1 MPRRRSWTDEQLRA
15 AVGSSVMLSEVCSK
29 LGIVPGDYDGLRRHI
44 VRLGLDVSRF
54 RPSPTAILPRPR
66 RWTDRELVEAVA
78 ASCSLAEVMRR
89 LGYQPS
95 GGIHRMLVGHIK
107 RLGLDNSHFTGQ
119 GWGRGRTFA
128 GRSVLPLSEV
138 LVTNSPYTNTAR
150 LRRRLI
156 KAGLKERRCEGC
168 GLQQWRG
175 QDLPL
180 ALDHVNGD
188 HTDNRLANLRILCP
202 NCHALTDTWCARNR
216 KPA

>member
-1 MPRRRSWTDEQLRA
+1 MK
-15 AVGSSVMLSEVCSK
+15 LSEVYAK
-29 LGIVPGDYDGLRRHI
+29 LGIVAGDYDGLRRHI
-44 VRLGLDVSRF
+44 VRLGLDVSQFCPIPVPMR
-54 RPSPTAILPRPR
+54 PRPR
-66 RWTDRELVEAVA
+66 RWTDQQLVETVT
-78 ASCSLAEVMRR
+78 ASHSLAEVMRR

-107 RLGLDNSHFTGQ
+107 RLGLDSSHFTGQ
-119 GWGRGRTFA
+119 GWARGRTFA
-128 GRSVLPLSEV
+128 GRNALPLSAV
-138 LVTNSPYTNTAR
+138 LVANSPYTKNAR
-150 LRRRLI
+150 LRERLI
-156 KAGLKERRCEGC
+156 KAGLKERRCEEC
-168 GLQQWRG
+168 GLQRWRG

>member
-1 MPRRRSWTDEQLRA
+1 MPRHRSWTDEQLRA
-15 AVGSSVMLSEVCSK
+15 AVSSSVKLSEVYSK
-29 LGIVPGDYDGLRRHI
+29 LGIVAGDYDGLRRHI

-54 RPSPTAILPRPR
+54 CSTPIRPRPR
-66 RWTDRELVEAVA
+66 RWTDSELVEAVA
-78 ASCSLAEVMRR
+78 ASHSLAEVMRR

-95 GGIHRMLVGHIK
+95 GGIHRMLVGHVQ
-107 RLGLDNSHFTGQ
+107 RLGLNSSHFTGQ
-119 GWGRGRTFA
+119 RWARGHRFV

-138 LVTNSPYTNTAR
+138 LVAKSPYTNTAR

-156 KAGLKERRCEGC
+156 EAGLKQRRCEEC
-168 GLQQWRG
+168 GLQRWHG
-175 QDLPL
+175 KDLPL

-188 HTDNRLANLRILCP
+188 HTDNRPANLRILCP